1 MESLKLHARLYG
13 NSTYAHSNIGKFEL
27 YPEINKCINKK
38 QKSQPKN
45 KTTGGNNKTE
55 RKNKQTVPEMH
66 INAHE
71 EKRLNMQKKDISS
84 HNKGQTW
91 KKTLNV

>member
-1 MESLKLHARLYG
+1 MYQQETEIPTQRQDHRW
-13 NSTYAHSNIGKFEL
+13 KF
-27 YPEINKCINKK
+27 
-38 QKSQPKN
+38 KN
-45 KTTGGNNKTE
+45 TNNKTE
-55 RKNKQTVPEMH
+55 RKNKQTVPDMH

-91 KKTLNV
+91 KKTLKV